1 MQFRM
6 SPNFGCDVFMKNLDE
21 NYFQY
26 VPEGEDKAKEFYEV
40 MLEGLI
46 EIRDEPEVFDALS
59 ERHQEKLVKV
69 IEGIET
75 VWIPFEIEFS
85 AALMKKHENLRGAI
99 EGLFLDNSSVTMDY
113 DKYFESC
120 DISVCTYTYV
130 GIASSA
136 GVASILLGL
145 VGGIISGST
154 VLFTALYGT
163 IRYLVLAGDHADDN
177 DKEVEFEDV
186 STKSKSSEV
195 VVEVP

>member
-75 VWIPFEIEFS
+75 VWIPFEILSGADEETRKFTRRHRGPVPGQ
-85 AALMKKHENLRGAI
+85 LERHHGLR
-99 EGLFLDNSSVTMDY
+99 
-113 DKYFESC
+113 
-120 DISVCTYTYV
+120 
-130 GIASSA
+130 
-136 GVASILLGL
+136 
-145 VGGIISGST
+145 
-154 VLFTALYGT
+154 
-163 IRYLVLAGDHADDN
+163 
-177 DKEVEFEDV
+177 
-186 STKSKSSEV
+186 
-195 VVEVP
+195 